1 MNNYDPI
8 FSVQNKTAIITGA
21 SSGLG
26 VTFAEILATRGA
38 NVVLS
43 GRRIE
48 KLNDLKDSFD
58 SNHLSSH
65 VVQCDVTDSAQVA
78 TMFSKAEEVFGR
90 VDILV
95 NNAGQIAEAGSVPE
109 NITDAMFEQTVKVLS
124 LIHI

>member
-48 KLNDLKDSFD
+48 KLNDLKAVSYT
-58 SNHLSSH
+58 HL
-65 VVQCDVTDSAQVA
+65 TLP
-78 TMFSKAEEVFGR
+78 TNREV
-90 VDILV
+90 
-95 NNAGQIAEAGSVPE
+95 
-109 NITDAMFEQTVKVLS
+109 
-124 LIHI
+124 

>member
-95 NNAGQIAEAGSVPE
+95 NNAGQIAEAGSVP
-109 NITDAMFEQTVKVLS
+109 
-124 LIHI
+124 